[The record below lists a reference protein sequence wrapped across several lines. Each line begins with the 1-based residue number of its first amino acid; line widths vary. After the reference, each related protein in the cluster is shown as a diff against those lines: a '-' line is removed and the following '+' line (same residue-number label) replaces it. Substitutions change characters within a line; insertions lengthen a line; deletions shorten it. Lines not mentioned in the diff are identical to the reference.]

1 MKEKLAFA
9 SFMLPLP
16 KIHPTPFLFLLYT
29 EWVMLASCGFLAIVE
44 TFEKNYLPVQHI
56 LILVTLGVMGLMLPY
71 GKPWAKIAYTIA
83 EIALIFYGTML
94 GYLHILPTLYLIVVM
109 RSCFIFNLTAR
120 WAIAILSFVLYVAH
134 QVEYAYSL
142 RIFLNTEGF
151 QRFWMHQLSELLMF
165 ALGLLLVLRLA
176 NTLFAERHTQR
187 QLASAHERLQQYA
200 LQIEDLAAVE
210 ERNRIA
216 REIHDSLGH
225 ALTALNVQLQTAN
238 KLWQVDISKARTFL
252 SQAQRL
258 GEIAIKEVRQSVNA
272 LRADFREDEPL
283 EDAIASLVEDFNQA
297 TGVKVKTRIY
307 ISVDLPLSVVKALY
321 RIVQEAFTNICK
333 HAQATEVCIEL
344 NTYLE
349 RVNLAIADN
358 GNGFDLDCQKRGFGL
373 QGMQERVAAL
383 QGDVQIKSRPGKG
396 CQLFIEIPLKEIETL
411 KRKKLELET

>member
-56 LILVTLGVMGLMLPY
+56 FILLTLGVMGLMLPY

-109 RSCFIFNLTAR
+109 RSCFIFNLAAR

-142 RIFLNTEGF
+142 RIFLNAEGF

-187 QLASAHERLQQYA
+187 KLASAHEQLREYA
-200 LQIEDLAAVE
+200 LQIEDFAAVQ

-238 KLWQVDISKARTFL
+238 KLWQVDVSRARTFL

-258 GEIAIKEVRQSVNA
+258 GEIAIKEVRQSVNT
-272 LRADFREDEPL
+272 LRADFQEEEPL
-283 EDAIASLVEDFNQA
+283 EDAIASLIEDFKQA
-297 TGVKVKTRIY
+297 TGITIQKRIN
-307 ISVDLPLSVVKALY
+307 INVVLPSSVVKALY
-321 RIVQEAFTNICK
+321 RIVQEALTNICK

-344 NTYLE
+344 NTNLE
-349 RVNLAIADN
+349 AVNLAIADN
-358 GNGFDLDCQKRGFGL
+358 GKGFDLDCQKKGFGL

-383 QGDVQIKSRPGKG
+383 QGSLRLESSYGKG
-396 CQLFIEIPLKEIETL
+396 CQLYIQIPFKEIEIL
-411 KRKKLELET
+411 NRKSSN